1 MCGHVPGGS
10 WGKDQ
15 SKVIPA
21 GPFLI
26 AGIIWFGL
34 INIEAKLTVF
44 LDRRREG
51 GLKSHSFWPC
61 IDLVDTGVR
70 QLG

>member
-51 GLKSHSFWPC
+51 GLK
-61 IDLVDTGVR
+61 
-70 QLG
+70 